1 MRHQA
6 PRLCA
11 LVALAALVGGCAD
24 LGSAIRSG
32 QEAEI
37 SFDGLHRV
45 RGAFV
50 DRLWVRPGA
59 SLEGKTKILPSFAG
73 LSYRKAT
80 RERTKHELSSTQ
92 IERLEGILHE
102 VFLEE
107 LARGDD
113 WQITDVPGPDVVI
126 VRAWL
131 VDVVINTPPR
141 DTSAR
146 TRSWVASAGEATLVV
161 EVFDAETHQILARV
175 ADRQSAQRAGGGLM
189 RSVPTDNQAAVRRM
203 FRHWAMRLRHG
214 LDEVRAQGTF
224 EIL

>member
-1 MRHQA
+1 MS
-6 PRLCA
+6 L
-11 LVALAALVGGCAD
+11 
-24 LGSAIRSG
+24 
-32 QEAEI
+32 
-37 SFDGLHRV
+37 
-45 RGAFV
+45 RG
-50 DRLWVRPGA
+50 
-59 SLEGKTKILPSFAG
+59 
-73 LSYRKAT
+73 
-80 RERTKHELSSTQ
+80 
-92 IERLEGILHE
+92 
-102 VFLEE
+102 
-107 LARGDD
+107 
-113 WQITDVPGPDVVI
+113 VPGGNLFSALRPPARTLADKPHWS
-126 VRAWL
+126 RYTPSDTLTRRRRWL

-146 TRSWVASAGEATLVV
+146 TRSWVASAGEATLLE